1 MSLGLIKRRRRKLK
15 LVVEEI
21 PTKKK
26 SLKDLKLNQRFRLRL
41 NNNKLLLNKFKKL
54 LKFKN
59 QRKLKP
65 KKQLNKLRLLLLQ
78 LL

>member
-59 QRKLKP
+59 QRRLKL
-65 KKQLNKLRLLLLQ
+65 KKQLNKLRLLLQ

>member
-59 QRKLKP
+59 QRRLKLKR
-65 KKQLNKLRLLLLQ
+65 QLNKLRLLLLQ